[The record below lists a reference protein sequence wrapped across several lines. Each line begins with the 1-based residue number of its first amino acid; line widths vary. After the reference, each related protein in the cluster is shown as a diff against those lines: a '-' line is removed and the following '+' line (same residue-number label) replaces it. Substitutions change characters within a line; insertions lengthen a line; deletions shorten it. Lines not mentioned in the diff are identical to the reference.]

1 MPSETAI
8 KMCKM
13 KTFLFKA
20 MSNISLD
27 TVGDHRLPEILVTSH
42 YEVIKDRSNFSV
54 FICQVFANISL

>member
-1 MPSETAI
+1 MPSEIAI

>member
-1 MPSETAI
+1 
-8 KMCKM
+8 M

-27 TVGDHRLPEILVTSH
+27 IVGDHRLPEILVTSH